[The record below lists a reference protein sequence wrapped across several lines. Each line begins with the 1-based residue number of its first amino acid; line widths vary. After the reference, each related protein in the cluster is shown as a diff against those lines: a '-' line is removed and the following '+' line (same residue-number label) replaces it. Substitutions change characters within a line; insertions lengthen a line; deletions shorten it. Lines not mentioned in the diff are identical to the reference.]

1 MKIKHQ
7 KLKSAGA
14 FLTILLLLP
23 YVVTVFVN
31 GIDVLGMSQEPCVQ
45 AETED
50 QDGEKT
56 VRTVPWT
63 EYMMGILGKTMP
75 ASYEKEALKAQA
87 VVLRTM
93 LYQQAAQDVV
103 FKEAYLTPEE
113 LKKKWGAENFENYY
127 KKLREVLDETE
138 TQVLFYQD
146 SYAWVPYHQSSN
158 GKTRSGKEVIGGD
171 TYPYLAT
178 RECLED
184 VKAEDE
190 MHVYQ
195 FSYDE
200 IKKKCRSYWTV
211 DAWQGDM
218 SRDRKFRAESRS
230 KKASSAEWQ
239 VLV

>member
-127 KKLREVLDETE
+127 KKLGRCWMKQRHKCFFIRILMPGFRIINPVTE
-138 TQVLFYQD
+138 RQ
-146 SYAWVPYHQSSN
+146 
-158 GKTRSGKEVIGGD
+158 E
-171 TYPYLAT
+171 
-178 RECLED
+178 
-184 VKAEDE
+184 AE
-190 MHVYQ
+190 
-195 FSYDE
+195 
-200 IKKKCRSYWTV
+200 KK
-211 DAWQGDM
+211 
-218 SRDRKFRAESRS
+218 
-230 KKASSAEWQ
+230 
-239 VLV
+239 